1 MLSTTH
7 YWGGDG
13 RNQYSCDK
21 HITVCMEMDIWL
33 EDAADLFCFVPLPP
47 SRHWDWEGL
56 IDEHLPYLCS
66 ICRESRRALYPT
78 IGTTMYNLHQLPR
91 SVVFHAVTICDYGNI
106 LLGDQRVTKAN
117 TDIRQSGV

>member
-78 IGTTMYNLHQLPR
+78 IGTTMYISSYHGVLSFMRSR
-91 SVVFHAVTICDYGNI
+91 SVITEIYCWVTN
-106 LLGDQRVTKAN
+106 V
-117 TDIRQSGV
+117 